1 MTLRVLRFLTA
12 GESHGKGLTAI
23 LEGIPAN
30 LPLTSSYI
38 NRELSRRQRGYGRGG
53 RMKIEKDEVEIL
65 SGVRFGKTIGSPI
78 ALFIRNR
85 DWENWKEK
93 MAPEGEPPENLPL
106 FTRPRPG
113 HADLAG
119 GIKYNQRDL
128 RNVLERS
135 SARETAARV
144 AVGAVCK
151 RLLGEFGIKIRS
163 FVVSVGKKELE
174 ELKEKTYFSDPRKI
188 EELHERA
195 EESEF
200 RIPFPEKDEE
210 LKALVDEAKERGES
224 LGGVFEVFALGVPP
238 GLGSHVQWDR
248 RIDGRIAQAMMSI
261 QAIKGVEIGI
271 GFEASRRFGSQV
283 HDEIGWREGEG
294 FFRYSNNLGGTEGGM
309 TNGMPIVV
317 RVAMK
322 PIPTLRNPL
331 RSVDI
336 NTKEEIKAGK
346 ERTDVLAVP
355 AASVVG
361 EAMLAIILADALLE
375 KLGGDF
381 LEELK
386 ERYEAYLRHVR
397 NF

>member
-30 LPLTSSYI
+30 LPLTEEDI
-38 NRELSRRQRGYGRGG
+38 NKELARRQKGYGRGG
-53 RMKIEKDEVEIL
+53 RMKIEKDSVEIL
-65 SGVRFGKTIGSPI
+65 SGVRFGKTLGSPI
-78 ALFIRNR
+78 ALFIKNR

-93 MAPEGEPPENLPL
+93 MAIEGEPPESVIP

-119 GIKYNQRDL
+119 GLKYNQRDL

-144 AVGAVCK
+144 AVGAICK
-151 RLLGEFGIKIRS
+151 KFLSEFGIKVGS
-163 FVVSVGKKELE
+163 FVVSIANKELE
-174 ELKEKTYFSDPRKI
+174 ELKDKSYFAEEKKLL
-188 EELHERA
+188 ELHERA
-195 EESEF
+195 ESSEF

-210 LKALVDEAKERGES
+210 FKKLVDEAKEKGES
-224 LGGVFEVFALGVPP
+224 LGGVFEVFAVGVPP
-238 GLGSHVQWDR
+238 GLGSHIQWDR

-261 QAIKGVEIGI
+261 QAIKGVEIGL

-283 HDEIGWREGEG
+283 HDEIGWNEERG
-294 FFRYSNNLGGTEGGM
+294 FFRYSNNLGGTEGGI
-309 TNGMPIVV
+309 TSGMPLIV

-336 NTKEEIKAGK
+336 NTKEELKAGV
-346 ERTDVLAVP
+346 ERTDILAVP

-361 EAMLAIILADALLE
+361 EAMLAIVLADAFLE
-375 KLGGDF
+375 KFGGDF
-381 LEELK
+381 LEEIK
-386 ERYEAYLRHVR
+386 ERFESYLEYLK